1 MNNEKPVTMKEL
13 TAILEPLNE
22 AVSRIDRSLWLMAQ
36 LQLAAEFEP
45 DQSQRQKHYQK
56 LTDAELAHKKAR
68 EALTEVQQNKPLP
81 LPDYGHTELVKQFGQ
96 EKADQ
101 QYKPVV
107 DAMDV
112 LRAASDQRT
121 AVEKVAPVLTKTSRS
136 MVTLNTTESI
146 REIHPEHR
154 EIA

>member
-68 EALTEVQQNKPLP
+68 EALTEAQQNKPLP
-81 LPDYGHTELVKQFGQ
+81 LPDVGHTELVKQFGQ

-101 QYKPVV
+101 QYQPVV
-107 DAMDV
+107 DAMDL

-121 AVEKVAPVLTKTSRS
+121 AVEKVAPVLTR
-136 MVTLNTTESI
+136 L
-146 REIHPEHR
+146 REAWMR
-154 EIA
+154 

>member
-1 MNNEKPVTMKEL
+1 
-13 TAILEPLNE
+13 
-22 AVSRIDRSLWLMAQ
+22 MAHGTTSK
-36 LQLAAEFEP
+36 LAAEFEP